1 MQYDE
6 VYCCG
11 VVGAWGR
18 NRHFR
23 SQRGMQ
29 KIEDHAFVLLVVL
42 ATLAFAWVLAPFY
55 GAILWALVVALLF
68 NSLNL
73 RFCKAMGQRRSLAS
87 AVTVLIVIVI
97 VIVPLILIS
106 AALGQQASEV
116 YRMLQSGELDIVL
129 YLQRILD
136 AMPGWMRDILN
147 HFGLTDLAAAR
158 AQLTAALTQ
167 ASQLIAARALGIGL
181 GAFDFVIGLGVML
194 YLLFFLLRDGDSLLK
209 RVKSAVPLRA
219 EQKSLLLG
227 RMSVVV
233 RATVKGGVIVAL
245 VQGMLGGLAFWVLG
259 IPAALLWAVVMAFLS
274 LLPSVGAA
282 IVWGPVALYLLATGN
297 IWQGLVLSGYG
308 VLVIGLADN
317 LLRPFLVGK
326 SAKLPDYI
334 ILLSTFGG
342 IGMFGLNGFILGP
355 LIAAIFMVSWEIFRT
370 FDPADT

>member
-1 MQYDE
+1 
-6 VYCCG
+6 
-11 VVGAWGR
+11 
-18 NRHFR
+18 
-23 SQRGMQ
+23 MQ

>member
-1 MQYDE
+1 
-6 VYCCG
+6 
-11 VVGAWGR
+11 
-18 NRHFR
+18 
-23 SQRGMQ
+23 MQ
-29 KIEDHAFVLLVVL
+29 KIEDHAFILLVVL

-68 NSLNL
+68 NPLNL
-73 RFCKAMGQRRSLAS
+73 RLRKRMGQRRSLAS
-87 AVTVLIVIVI
+87 AVTVLIVVVI

-129 YLQRILD
+129 YLQRIVD
-136 AMPGWMRDILN
+136 AMPGWMRAILDQ
-147 HFGLTDLAAAR
+147 FGLTDLAAAR

-181 GAFDFVIGLGVML
+181 GAFDFVLGLGVML
-194 YLLFFLLRDGDSLLK
+194 YLLFFFLRDGDGLLK

-219 EQKSLLLG
+219 EQKSLLFT
-227 RMSVVV
+227 RMSVVA

-245 VQGMLGGLAFWVLG
+245 VQGLLGGLAFWVLG

-282 IVWGPVALYLLATGN
+282 IVWGPVALYLLATGE
-297 IWQGLVLSGYG
+297 IWPGLLLMGYG
-308 VLVIGLADN
+308 ILVIGLADN

>member
-1 MQYDE
+1 
-6 VYCCG
+6 
-11 VVGAWGR
+11 
-18 NRHFR
+18 
-23 SQRGMQ
+23 
-29 KIEDHAFVLLVVL
+29 
-42 ATLAFAWVLAPFY
+42 
-55 GAILWALVVALLF
+55 
-68 NSLNL
+68 
-73 RFCKAMGQRRSLAS
+73 
-87 AVTVLIVIVI
+87 
-97 VIVPLILIS
+97 
-106 AALGQQASEV
+106 
-116 YRMLQSGELDIVL
+116 
-129 YLQRILD
+129 
-136 AMPGWMRDILN
+136 
-147 HFGLTDLAAAR
+147 
-158 AQLTAALTQ
+158 
-167 ASQLIAARALGIGL
+167 
-181 GAFDFVIGLGVML
+181 ML